1 MFWDYENVK
10 IPKGT
15 TGPQAV
21 NRMRVCCMVLCCVCN
36 AVVLNCHCM
45 VLIFVILQD
54 VDHVSCSVRMCEGA
68 YNVTVWAT
76 TN

>member
-1 MFWDYENVK
+1 VFWDYENVK

-45 VLIFVILQD
+45 VLIDL
-54 VDHVSCSVRMCEGA
+54 
-68 YNVTVWAT
+68 
-76 TN
+76 